1 MSRKTFLYVSEL
13 AEGMAPSV
21 VGAITKAARVNNG
34 KQGISGLLIF
44 DGVRFAQMLEGPADR
59 IDDLLVKLQ
68 ADSRHAN
75 MKSLALHDQHGPAR
89 FKGWG
94 LGFLLLEEESQGIP
108 HLSTQTGEDAITT
121 FLTLSSMADA
131 DVNLNFYPTASL
143 PDVGAGPP
151 REMR

>member
-1 MSRKTFLYVSEL
+1 MSQKTLLYISEL
-13 AEGMAPSV
+13 AEGMTPSV
-21 VGAITKAARVNNG
+21 VGAITKAARINNG

-44 DGVRFAQMLEGPADR
+44 DGVRFAQMLEGPASR

-75 MKSLALHDQHGPAR
+75 FKALALHDQRGPAR
-89 FKGWG
+89 FQGWG

-121 FLTLSSMADA
+121 FLTLSSMADT
-131 DVNLNFYPTASL
+131 DVEVSFYQTASL
-143 PDVGAGPP
+143 PDVGAGR
-151 REMR
+151 REVG